1 MAKTVRTV
9 QKIESR
15 ASLTSSTPDIEQPR
29 KRVAA
34 YARVSTDSEEQLSS
48 YEAQVEFYTRYIKGN
63 PSWEFIDVY
72 TDEGISGTNIRK
84 REGFNRM
91 VNDALSGKI
100 DLILT
105 KSISRFARNTVDTL
119 TTVRTLKDHKV
130 EVYFEK
136 ENIYTLDTKGEV
148 MLTIMGSLAQEES
161 RSISEN
167 VTWGKRRSMEEGKF
181 SLAYKHF
188 LGYEK
193 GEDGLPRI
201 VEHEAE
207 IIREIY
213 QLFLDGS
220 TARSIADYLTLRQ
233 IPTPRGRKK
242 WSTSTIMSILQNEK
256 YKGDALLQKTYT
268 ADFLT
273 KKVKKNCGEVPQ
285 YYIENS
291 HPAII
296 DAETFDLVQKEIE
309 RRRPHR
315 HQLHRSSPLNA
326 KIICGECGGF
336 YGRKVWHSN
345 SKYRK
350 SVWQCNHKFDNES
363 RCSTP
368 NLNENEI
375 KNAFAIAFNRILDD
389 KAEHLAR
396 LEKLQKELSDTSS
409 LDEQLKAA
417 TSEHA
422 RLLAELRRYME
433 ENTRQIQ
440 DQTEYNRRFSEMDTA
455 CQKQEKI
462 IAQLKKQL
470 IDQQTRKE
478 QAERFL
484 YILTECCN
492 PIREFDT
499 DFWSSM
505 IENVTVSQ
513 DKTLSFRFYDG
524 AVIDVKLPEEK
535 TETSQIPTNTK

>member
-1 MAKTVRTV
+1 MAETVRTV

-15 ASLTSSTPDIEQPR
+15 ASLTSSAPDIEQPR

-63 PSWEFIDVY
+63 PGWEFVDVY

-91 VNDALSGKI
+91 VNDALNGKI

-136 ENIYTLDTKGEV
+136 ENIYTLDAKGEV

-181 SLAYKHF
+181 SLAYKCF

-193 GEDGLPRI
+193 GENGLPKI
-201 VEHEAE
+201 VEHEAK

-273 KKVKKNCGEVPQ
+273 KKVKKNRGEVPQ

-309 RRRPHR
+309 RRKPHR
-315 HQLHRSSPLNA
+315 YQLHRSSPLNA

-363 RCSTP
+363 HCNTP
-368 NLNENEI
+368 NLNEYEI
-375 KNAFAIAFNRILDD
+375 ENAFVIAFNQMLGD

-396 LEKLQKELSDTSS
+396 LEALQKELSDTSS
-409 LDEQLKAA
+409 LDEQLKTA

-422 RLLAELRRYME
+422 HLLAELRRYME

-455 CQKQEKI
+455 CQKQEEI

-470 IDQQTRKE
+470 IDQHTRKE
-478 QAERFL
+478 QAARFL
-484 YILTECCN
+484 RILTECCN
-492 PIREFDT
+492 PIKEFDT
-499 DFWSSM
+499 DFWSAM
-505 IENVTVSQ
+505 IENVIVSQ
-513 DKTLSFRFYDG
+513 DKTMSFRFYDG
-524 AVIDVKLPEEK
+524 AVIDIKLPEK
-535 TETSQIPTNTK
+535 TETPQIPTNTK